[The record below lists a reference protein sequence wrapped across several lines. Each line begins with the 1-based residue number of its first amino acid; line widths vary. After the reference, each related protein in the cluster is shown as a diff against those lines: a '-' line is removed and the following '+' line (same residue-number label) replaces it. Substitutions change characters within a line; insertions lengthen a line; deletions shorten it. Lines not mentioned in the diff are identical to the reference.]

1 MATRESPRLSMRPL
15 ASMPRLAVSSAWS
28 KRTEISR
35 RFCGRSMESSARR
48 SSARFAGLARTK
60 SWAPWPE
67 SVAPGS
73 SSGCSAGIT
82 CSAVRWRRPMISK
95 AFCATTGVESK
106 SETANRITAPRFI
119 FLPERAKLHSVY
131 APSIMRH
138 KLLFTCAFICLL
150 GSAST
155 RASSET
161 TKDYRMAAALQALF
175 AVGVRYHYGGN
186 SPDTGFDCSGLVAHV
201 FDRAW
206 GVALPRSAEEQRNV
220 GRAVKRAELQPGDL
234 VFYNTR
240 NRPFSHVGIYL
251 GDGNFLHAPRP
262 GQRVRIES
270 IDTPSWRARFNGA
283 RRLHPPGY

>member
-1 MATRESPRLSMRPL
+1 
-15 ASMPRLAVSSAWS
+15 
-28 KRTEISR
+28 
-35 RFCGRSMESSARR
+35 
-48 SSARFAGLARTK
+48 
-60 SWAPWPE
+60 
-67 SVAPGS
+67 
-73 SSGCSAGIT
+73 
-82 CSAVRWRRPMISK
+82 
-95 AFCATTGVESK
+95 
-106 SETANRITAPRFI
+106 
-119 FLPERAKLHSVY
+119 
-131 APSIMRH
+131 MRH

-251 GDGNFLHAPRP
+251 GDGNFVHAPRP

-270 IDTPSWRARFNGA
+270 IDTPYWRARFNGA
-283 RRLHPPGY
+283 RRLDPPVY